1 MYNKCLCAYILTK
14 NSRQVLRQVTLSTL
28 FFNRF
33 ISLQLILPSYSI
45 ISIIDSYCQDKIELK
60 RRCNCRSMICFR
72 TQQRQMSTNDM
83 LVNITNDVC
92 SNHSHFNNV
101 PC

>member
-1 MYNKCLCAYILTK
+1 MYNKCRCTYTLTK
-14 NSRQVLRQVTLSTL
+14 KSRRVLRQVTLSPL

-33 ISLQLILPSYSI
+33 IPLQLILPSY
-45 ISIIDSYCQDKIELK
+45 SIIDSYCQDKIELK

-92 SNHSHFNNV
+92 SNHIHFNNV